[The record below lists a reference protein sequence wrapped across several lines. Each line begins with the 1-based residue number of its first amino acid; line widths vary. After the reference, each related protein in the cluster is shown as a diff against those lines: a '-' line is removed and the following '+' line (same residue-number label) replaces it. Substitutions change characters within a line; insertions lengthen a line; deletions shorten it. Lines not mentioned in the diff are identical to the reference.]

1 MLRISKN
8 GVVSESD
15 RTLNGSYT
23 ERLISNVEDFSGMGF
38 INESDLFKK
47 ELLNKNKE
55 QAKILYLNEKKRLH
69 EEKLKAKELLK
80 KKHNQRILNN
90 QKLAKH
96 IELNKNNIAALV
108 ALTTKK
114 ELKNSKTM
122 GNANWGQYEI
132 IDGSLVEP
140 DINDPHR
147 DYSKIEQSYFIGQ
160 PIGKSIVDSEIVGY
174 FPEGYGV
181 DKPQMGDFWSD
192 LRDKVVGK
200 SEDVLQ
206 TKLPE
211 IVEKGLTSIIDP
223 QSGQKYNVDPNTGR
237 VLGPASSL
245 PRPQSLMTPE
255 IQKMMMYG
263 IVGFGGLAVLMI
275 VLKMFKKQQPI
286 IIQGGTTA

>member
-23 ERLISNVEDFSGMGF
+23 ERLISNVDDFSGMGF
-38 INESDLFKK
+38 INESDLFRK
-47 ELLNKNKE
+47 ELLNKNKD
-55 QAKILYLNEKKRLH
+55 QAKILYLNEKKRIH
-69 EEKLKAKELLK
+69 DEKLKAKELLK
-80 KKHNQRILNN
+80 KKHNERILNN

-96 IELNKNNIAALV
+96 LELSRSNNSALV
-108 ALTTKK
+108 SLATKK
-114 ELKNSKTM
+114 ELKNPKTM

-132 IDGSLVEP
+132 IDGTYLEP

-147 DYSKIEQSYFIGQ
+147 DYSKIEQSNFIGQ
-160 PIGKSIVDSEIVGY
+160 PIGKSIVDDEIVGY
-174 FPEGYGV
+174 FPESYGV

-223 QSGQKYNVDPNTGR
+223 QSGQKYSVDPNTGR

-255 IQKMMMYG
+255 IQKMMIYAIIG
-263 IVGFGGLAVLMI
+263 LGGLAVVMI
-275 VLKMFKKQQPI
+275 VLKMIKKPQQI
-286 IIQGGTTA
+286 VVQSGAKA